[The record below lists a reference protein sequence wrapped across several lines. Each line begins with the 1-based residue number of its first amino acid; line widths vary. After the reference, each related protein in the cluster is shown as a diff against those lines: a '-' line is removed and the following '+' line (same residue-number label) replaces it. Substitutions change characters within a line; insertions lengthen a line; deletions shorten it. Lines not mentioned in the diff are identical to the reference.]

1 MFGELPV
8 LSNTVL
14 IIIIIIIIIITV
26 CVKVAN
32 STFLVTNKR
41 TKWAELSRYYLY
53 NCFVR

>member
-14 IIIIIIIIIITV
+14 IITV

-32 STFLVTNKR
+32 STFLVTKLI
-41 TKWAELSRYYLY
+41 KGQSGLSYQGIIYTIVL
-53 NCFVR
+53 